1 MYLEILIDVFIHFE
15 IGLPE
20 RPDLRFVLNNFCHVL
35 SRFYLLER
43 IAQRAKLVLR
53 KLFLRMNLWVFN

>member
-1 MYLEILIDVFIHFE
+1 MYLEILIFINVFIHFE
-15 IGLPE
+15 IGLSE

-43 IAQRAKLVLR
+43 I
-53 KLFLRMNLWVFN
+53 NEPS